1 MPHTN
6 IHIRRRTISASA
18 LLVVLVALGLAAC
31 GGSSS
36 KSATSATAAKTSS
49 TSNPPGN
56 RFAAL
61 RECLQKNGVAL
72 PQRPSGQRR
81 GPGAGGQPGAPGAG
95 GFLGGGA
102 GGAQGGGPV
111 LPKGVTRAQFQAALQ
126 KCGGGRGFG
135 GRNGQAARR
144 RFGTPAF
151 RKALTAY
158 AACMNRNGI
167 KLPAPDTSGNGP
179 VFSSK
184 GIDTASAA
192 FRAASAK
199 CQSVLRNAFPRRPQ
213 VRQTAPQT
221 GQTPQ

>member
-6 IHIRRRTISASA
+6 IHIRRRAISASA
-18 LLVVLVALGLAAC
+18 LLVLLAALSLAAC

-36 KSATSATAAKTSS
+36 KSATSANATKTSS
-49 TSNPPGN
+49 TPSTSGN

-61 RECLQKNGVAL
+61 RECLQKNGITL
-72 PQRPSGQRR
+72 PQRPAGQR
-81 GPGAGGQPGAPGAG
+81 
-95 GFLGGGA
+95 
-102 GGAQGGGPV
+102 GGPV

-126 KCGGGRGFG
+126 KCGGGGGFG
-135 GRNGQAARR
+135 GRNGQSARR

-158 AACMNRNGI
+158 AACMNRNGV

-184 GIDTASAA
+184 GLNTASAS
-192 FRAASAK
+192 FKAASAK

-213 VRQTAPQT
+213 VRQTAPRT
-221 GQTPQ
+221 GQTPPQGQPTQ